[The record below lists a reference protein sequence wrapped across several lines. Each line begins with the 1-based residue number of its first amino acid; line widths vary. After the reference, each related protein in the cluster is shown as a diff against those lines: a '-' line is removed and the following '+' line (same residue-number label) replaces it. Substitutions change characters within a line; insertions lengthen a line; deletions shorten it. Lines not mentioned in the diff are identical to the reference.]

1 MHSMTAAQAE
11 QQLTDLADQFAHWR
25 QQRTTR
31 FDHMP
36 SPL

>member
-1 MHSMTAAQAE
+1 MHTITSAQAE
-11 QQLTDLADQFAHWR
+11 QQLTELADQFAQWR